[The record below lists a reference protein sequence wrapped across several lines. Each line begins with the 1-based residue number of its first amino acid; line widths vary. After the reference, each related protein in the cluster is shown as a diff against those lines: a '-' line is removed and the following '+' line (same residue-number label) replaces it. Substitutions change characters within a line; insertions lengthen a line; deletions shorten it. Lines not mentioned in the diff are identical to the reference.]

1 MMPLIFKTMKLYS
14 FSLYHLRK
22 IFFAVVAVCMT
33 LAGTALLSSC
43 AHLRAGS
50 PSEDFTVYITN
61 TKKITLM
68 QPACMSGSVDEL
80 QLLNGKYGITKFS
93 MQTWVQ
99 SDSEKMN
106 MELMNELG
114 TGIGQV
120 FYDGRTIQAE
130 SPFFP
135 KNMKAAYIVA
145 DFQFCFYDAE
155 KIRELLSAS
164 GLSFDERT
172 ETDENGGERTVRTI
186 RDGDKIIEQITK
198 TKKTSSLKNNL
209 RGYEYILQTVE
220 K

>member
-22 IFFAVVAVCMT
+22 IFLAVVAVCMP

-43 AHLRAGS
+43 AHLRVSS
-50 PSEDFTVYITN
+50 PSQDFTVYITN

-68 QPACMSGSVDEL
+68 QPACMSGSIDEL

-93 MQTWVQ
+93 MQAWVQ

-114 TGIGQV
+114 TGIGQA
-120 FYDGRTIQAE
+120 D

-155 KIRELLSAS
+155 KIRELLSVS
-164 GLSFDERT
+164 GLSFDERK
-172 ETDENGGERTVRTI
+172 EADGNGGERTVRTI

-220 K
+220 R